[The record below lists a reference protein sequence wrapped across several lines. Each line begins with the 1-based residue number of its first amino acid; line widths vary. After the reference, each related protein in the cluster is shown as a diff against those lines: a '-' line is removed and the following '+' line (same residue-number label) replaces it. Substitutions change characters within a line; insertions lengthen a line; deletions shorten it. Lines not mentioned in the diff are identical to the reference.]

1 MGSFYPDARTQQ
13 HVPICNAIEA
23 GDFRQA
29 LKLVDKRLA
38 KTSDTYLLVS
48 NFHLGAEH
56 IQWVAALRHPVTC
69 PVLLLY
75 SPPSSNGHKPT
86 QTVKILVHLARANL
100 ARL

>member
-1 MGSFYPDARTQQ
+1 MGSFYPDPRTQQ

-48 NFHLGAEH
+48 HFHSRRRTSYG
-56 IQWVAALRHPVTC
+56 
-69 PVLLLY
+69 
-75 SPPSSNGHKPT
+75 SP
-86 QTVKILVHLARANL
+86 L
-100 ARL
+100 